1 MLITLELTV
10 DNSDI
15 VLSYIQHAGLWSRLY
30 IDDPYYRVCLVRCED
45 GSCISWLGLL
55 T

>member
-10 DNSDI
+10 DNSES
-15 VLSYIQHAGLWSRLY
+15 VLSYIQSTGLWSRLY
-30 IDDPYYRVCLVRCED
+30 VHDPYYSVCLVDCEY
-45 GSCISWLGLL
+45 CTAVWLGLL

>member
-10 DNSDI
+10 ANSES
-15 VLSYIQHAGLWSRLY
+15 VLSYIESQGLWSRLY
-30 IDDPYYRVCLVRCED
+30 IDDPYYSVCLVRCEA
-45 GSCISWLGLL
+45 CMATWLGLL